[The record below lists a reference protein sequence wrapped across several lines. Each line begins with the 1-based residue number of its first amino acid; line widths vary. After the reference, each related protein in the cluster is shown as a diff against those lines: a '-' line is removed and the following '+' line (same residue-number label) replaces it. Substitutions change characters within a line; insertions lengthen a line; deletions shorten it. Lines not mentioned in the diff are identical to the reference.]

1 MQHSKLIAL
10 SGGSGSG
17 KTVVAMLLKKHF
29 GEDATVISQDSYYK
43 DLSHLP
49 DSERAGTNF
58 DHPDSID
65 FELLLNNI
73 QILKSGLSV
82 EGPEYCFKTHTRKS
96 TKISLLPKSIVILE
110 GIYSFFDTEIK
121 NLLDFTVY
129 VEADSDIRLIR
140 RIRRDVVER
149 GRDVDSVISQYESNV
164 RNMHLE
170 YVSQQKQSA
179 DFVIKNN
186 GNMELDDLVN
196 TLVNEIKIN
205 DY

>member
-149 GRDVDSVISQYESNV
+149 GRDVDSVILNQ
-164 RNMHLE
+164 MLE
-170 YVSQQKQSA
+170 ICIWS
-179 DFVIKNN
+179 
-186 GNMELDDLVN
+186 
-196 TLVNEIKIN
+196 T
-205 DY
+205 